1 MANPGPASATTNH
14 PQSLATNQ
22 ALRLLA
28 SYQSANIAATGDT
41 VLPVLNTGR
50 YSVKNV
56 VVTNASADISGA
68 SVGLFTASGGNGTAI
83 VSNAALT
90 GVTGSTVVSERTV
103 ASTAAA
109 TGQNLYFRV
118 GTAASSGTAD
128 VFVYGYDLTFLP

>member
-14 PQSLATNQ
+14 PQGLNSNQ
-22 ALRLLA
+22 ALRLIA
-28 SYQSANIAATGDT
+28 SYQGANIAATGDT

-68 SVGLFTASGGNGTAI
+68 SVGLFTQSGGAGTAI

-90 GVTGSTVVSERTV
+90 GVTTSTVVSERTV

-109 TGQNLYFRV
+109 TGQSLYFRV